1 MFLKTKK
8 FWIPASLLASSLMT
22 IGGAIAQG
30 QPELTARELFYIPV
44 SNSPRKPVSQA
55 KPVTPAVKKTEP
67 VAVAANTKKPSR
79 PEPTPVRPEPARPE
93 PGWGEVKLVTASY
106 SGNKPLGL
114 RYSLYEYE
122 KIGSRWNA
130 EEVSPD
136 KTFRTGDRV
145 QIQVEANED
154 GYLYIIQR
162 GTSGDWTVLFPAKEI
177 NGGKNRVTAME
188 PVRIPNGRAF
198 FTFSGSPGTE
208 KVFIVLAR
216 KPVAD
221 VEDMILDLNRGK
233 APSAVESKSDA
244 PKAEPKKAESKKTSA
259 PKAAP
264 KGPMLLAQA
273 ISPIDDP
280 LTGRPRSQMMARDLV
295 FEKVDAESADH
306 QKDKSVYVV
315 DKSGRADANFI
326 VELPLKHE

>member
-1 MFLKTKK
+1 MTLKTRKL
-8 FWIPASLLASSLMT
+8 WIPASLLAATL
-22 IGGAIAQG
+22 AAVAQN
-30 QPELTARELFYIPV
+30 QPELTARELFYVPV
-44 SNSPRKPVSQA
+44 SNSARKPVSQA
-55 KPVTPAVKKTEP
+55 KPPVPPAVKKTEP
-67 VAVAANTKKPSR
+67 VTVAANTRKPAR
-79 PEPTPVRPEPARPE
+79 PATPSEAPPPARPE

-106 SGNKPLGL
+106 NGNKPLGL
-114 RYSLYEYE
+114 RYSLFEYE

-145 QIQVEANED
+145 QIQVESNED

-221 VEDMILDLNRGK
+221 VEEMILDLNKGK
-233 APSAVESKSDA
+233 APAAAPEA
-244 PKAEPKKAESKKTSA
+244 PKAEPRKAEPKKTATPSRES
-259 PKAAP
+259 
-264 KGPMLLAQA
+264 KGPTLLAQA

-280 LTGRPRSQMMARDLV
+280 LTGRQRSQMLARDLV
-295 FEKVDAESADH
+295 FEKVDTEGADA

-315 DKSGRADANFI
+315 EKSGRADANFI
-326 VELPLKHE
+326 VELPLKHQ

>member
-1 MFLKTKK
+1 MFVKTKK
-8 FWIPASLLASSLMT
+8 FWIPASLFVAALA
-22 IGGAIAQG
+22 AVAQG

-44 SNSPRKPVSQA
+44 SNSPLKPVSQT
-55 KPVTPAVKKTEP
+55 KPTAPPAARRSEP
-67 VAVAANTKKPSR
+67 GAVAAKKNTQ
-79 PEPTPVRPEPARPE
+79 PTPATEPAPARPE

-145 QIQVEANED
+145 QIQVESNED

-198 FTFSGSPGTE
+198 FTFSGKPGTE
-208 KVFIVLAR
+208 KLFIVLAR

-221 VEDMILDLNRGK
+221 VEEMILDLNRGR
-233 APSAVESKSDA
+233 APAAAAPESPK
-244 PKAEPKKAESKKTSA
+244 PEPKKAEPKKTST
-259 PKAAP
+259 PGREG
-264 KGPMLLAQA
+264 KGPTLLAQA

-280 LTGRPRSQMMARDLV
+280 LTGRHRNQMLARDLV
-295 FEKVDAESADH
+295 FEKVDSDGADSP
-306 QKDKSVYVV
+306 KDKSVYVV

-326 VELPLKHE
+326 VELPLKHQ